1 MNAKDIKF
9 LEEMA
14 DRIEDHAIDDLNYC
28 KELRERIEEI
38 KAQKIKRGNVI
49 PMEYKNA
56 ESS

>member
-1 MNAKDIKF
+1 
-9 LEEMA
+9 MA

-38 KAQKIKRGNVI
+38 KAQKIKRDNVI